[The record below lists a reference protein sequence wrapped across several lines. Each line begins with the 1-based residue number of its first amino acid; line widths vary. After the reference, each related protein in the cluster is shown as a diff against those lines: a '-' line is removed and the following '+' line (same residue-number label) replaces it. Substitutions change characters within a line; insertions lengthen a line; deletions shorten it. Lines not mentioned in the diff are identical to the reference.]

1 MSTSNPI
8 RQQWAAGQP
17 VLNGWLA
24 IPNGFTAEL
33 MANQRYDT
41 LTIDM
46 QHGLIDYQAMLGMLQ
61 AIHRR
66 GPTPLVRVPWLDAA
80 HIMKALDAGARGVIC
95 PMIDDRTQ
103 AEQLVHAVRYPP
115 LGQRSFG
122 PTRANLTMGPDYA
135 ATANADVL
143 CFAMIETRSA
153 MDNLQAI
160 VTTPGLDGVYVG
172 PADLTLGL
180 TGDRYRIGV
189 DRTEPDMIE
198 AIRAILTAAHDA
210 GLKAGLHCATPSYA
224 TQALKWGF
232 DMVTLSSDVAL
243 LRDAA
248 SASIAALAA
257 QRKA

>member
-8 RQQWAAGQP
+8 RQQWAAGRAI
-17 VLNGWLA
+17 LNGWLS
-24 IPNGFTAEL
+24 IPDSFTAEL

-46 QHGLIDYQAMLGMLQ
+46 QHGLVDYQAMLGMLQ
-61 AIHRR
+61 AIHNR
-66 GPTPLVRVPWLDAA
+66 GPAPLVRVPWLDAA

-95 PMIDDRTQ
+95 PMIDNRQQ
-103 AEQLVHAVRYPP
+103 AETLVRAVRYPP

-122 PTRANLTMGPDYA
+122 PTRASLAMGADYA
-135 ATANADVL
+135 ATANAHVL

-153 MDNLQAI
+153 MDNLHEI
-160 VTTPGLDGVYVG
+160 VATPGLDAVYVG
-172 PADLTLGL
+172 PSDLTLGL
-180 TGDRYRIGV
+180 TGDRYRIGL

-198 AIRAILTAAHDA
+198 AIRTILAAAHDA

-224 TQALKWGF
+224 AQALEWGF
-232 DMVTLSSDVAL
+232 DMVTLSNDVAL

-248 SASIAALAA
+248 SASITALQA